1 VPDADRYFPL
11 KPEDIQIPFYFEI
24 KKILSV
30 GDGPPEMAQG
40 NFRTYANATP
50 SQKTDYDHPNTQYY
64 IPVAYLL
71 LDEDSKKLYDADK
84 KTAGVAAVKKAQK
97 DGNAVDIALDQF
109 MLPANNAIVRSFE
122 STSGK
127 GIAGFIESLAFDWYD
142 KVTWDTT
149 NIERKAPKMC
159 KVTISFAPVHDI
171 APGLD
176 SEGYNRAPIYPLGP
190 YRHGIRKVT
199 P

>member
-1 VPDADRYFPL
+1 VPDADRYYSL
-11 KPEDIQIPFYFEI
+11 KPENIEIPFYFEI
-24 KKILSV
+24 IKTLSV
-30 GDGPPEMAQG
+30 GDGQPEIAQG
-40 NFRTYANATP
+40 KFRTYPNASET
-50 SQKTDYDHPNTQYY
+50 QKTGYDDPNTAYY

-71 LDEDSKKLYDADK
+71 LDPASQKKYDDDK
-84 KTAGVAAVKKAQK
+84 KTAGAKASV
-97 DGNAVDIALDQF
+97 GNAVDIALDQF
-109 MLPANNAIVRSFE
+109 MLPANNAIVKSFE

-149 NIERKAPKMC
+149 DIERKAPKMC